1 MFDFTLATTPEICV
15 ELGRRLRARR
25 LVQGWSQIELS
36 QRAGISAGTI
46 KNLEKHGRA
55 TLESVIHVVAALGLS
70 DELRDIFLIRMVS
83 IAAMEKA
90 ERANRQRAPR
100 KASR

>member
-25 LVQGWSQIELS
+25 LVQGWSQIELA

-46 KNLEKHGRA
+46 
-55 TLESVIHVVAALGLS
+55 
-70 DELRDIFLIRMVS
+70 
-83 IAAMEKA
+83 
-90 ERANRQRAPR
+90 
-100 KASR
+100 ASRNGNATVAPTPRRKVRRWMCFPVMKDMSLRLLD